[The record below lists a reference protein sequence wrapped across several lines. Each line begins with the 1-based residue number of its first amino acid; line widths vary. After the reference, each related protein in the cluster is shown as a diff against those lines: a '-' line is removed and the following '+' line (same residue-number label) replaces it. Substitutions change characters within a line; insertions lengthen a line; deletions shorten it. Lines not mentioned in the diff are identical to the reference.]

1 MGENG
6 FYHKK
11 DSTPF
16 IINTR
21 RGIGMIGRYSG
32 NLSLRNF

>member
-6 FYHKK
+6 IFQKK
-11 DSTPF
+11 DCKPF
-16 IINTR
+16 IIKKR